1 MHDLME
7 TRHLSCQVLR
17 TSVSMAS
24 QDLCSLSS
32 QQHIQTSNQQHSFSF
47 FPIIFIYFALGQAQE
62 LNGLTLT
69 QPVVIGHDKPTRIW
83 LESEPPNT
91 NCLQH
96 LDSSIE
102 LSNAQ
107 KSHKCQFSSQ

>member
-1 MHDLME
+1 ME
-7 TRHLSCQVLR
+7 TRHLSCQVLQ
-17 TSVSMAS
+17 TAVSMTS

-47 FPIIFIYFALGQAQE
+47 FPILFIYFALGQAQE
-62 LNGLTLT
+62 LNRLTLT
-69 QPVVIGHDKPTRIW
+69 QPVLIGHDKLTRNW

-107 KSHKCQFSSQ
+107 KSQ